1 MESNGVQFVVDS
13 SGNRTAVLL
22 DLQRYEQLLE
32 AREELE
38 CLRVF
43 DAAKKSGET
52 PIPLEVALHE
62 IESP

>member
-32 AREELE
+32 AREELK